1 MAIDDEVCKALRLL
15 NTAVVSDTCD
25 RLGIITQ
32 ASGIRRVAGSGTIA
46 GRAFTVQ
53 YVPCGTE
60 GGTVGD
66 YIDDVEPGSVIVLSN
81 HGRTDVTVW
90 GGILSEVAE
99 HRGIAATV
107 IDGICRDTQ
116 RAHDVDYSL
125 YARDHWMRT
134 GKDRVQL
141 DATNVPVSIGGVRVH
156 PGDLIRGDAD
166 GVVVIQKQFEDRVL
180 DAAEEITLVED
191 RIREAARGGMRL
203 TEARQK
209 FGYHTLQT
217 REKAPAK

>member
-25 RLGIITQ
+25 RLGLITQ

-66 YIDDVEPGSVIVLSN
+66 YIDDVDPGSVIVLSN

-99 HRGIAATV
+99 HRGIEATV

-134 GKDRVQL
+134 GKDRVRAEAYNIAVAL
-141 DATNVPVSIGGVRVH
+141 GGCLVRQNDV
-156 PGDLIRGDAD
+156 IVGDAD
-166 GVVVIQKQFEDRVL
+166 GVIVL
-180 DAAEEITLVED
+180 PYERAEEIATLATEIEAVEQT
-191 RIREAARGGMRL
+191 ISREAVQNDLRL
-203 TEARQK
+203 SEARAK
-209 FGYHTLQT
+209 HGYHNLQT
-217 REKAPAK
+217 RQK

>member
-1 MAIDDEVCKALRLL
+1 MTMAESDDLLEALRKL

-25 RLGIITQ
+25 RLGVITQ
-32 ASGIRRVAGSGTIA
+32 AAGIKRVAGSGTIA

-66 YIDDVEPGSVIVLSN
+66 YVDDVEPGSVIVLSN

-99 HRGIAATV
+99 HRGISATV

-134 GKDRVQL
+134 GKDRVRAEAYNIAVAL
-141 DATNVPVSIGGVRVH
+141 GGCLVRPDDV
-156 PGDLIRGDAD
+156 IVGDAD
-166 GVVVIQKQFEDRVL
+166 GILVL
-180 DAAEEITLVED
+180 PRERAEEITTLATE
-191 RIREAARGGMRL
+191 IEATEAAISEEAVKNNVRL
-203 TEARQK
+203 SDARAK
-209 FGYHTLQT
+209 HGYHNLQT
-217 REKAPAK
+217 RR

>member
-1 MAIDDEVCKALRLL
+1 MAVGDEVLEALRKL

-25 RLGIITQ
+25 RLGLITQ
-32 ASGIRRVAGSGTIA
+32 AMGIRRIAGSGTIA
-46 GRAFTVQ
+46 GRAFTCQ

-66 YIDDVEPGSVIVLSN
+66 YVDDVAPGSVIVLSN

-99 HRGIAATV
+99 HRGIEATV

-134 GKDRVQL
+134 GKDRVRAEAYNIAVAL
-141 DATNVPVSIGGVRVH
+141 GGCLVRPDDV
-156 PGDLIRGDAD
+156 IVGDAD
-166 GVVVIQKQFEDRVL
+166 GILVL
-180 DAAEEITLVED
+180 PRERAEEIATLATE
-191 RIREAARGGMRL
+191 IEAIEGTISREALENNLRL
-203 TEARQK
+203 SEARAK
-209 FGYHTLQT
+209 HGYHSLQT
-217 REKAPAK
+217 RKA